1 MKKSISIYGK
11 IFIATTIITTLLM
24 AANIIDFAT
33 DTLIGIASAILCLML
48 YIWSNRT
55 KKDTTLNSSHK

>member
-1 MKKSISIYGK
+1 MKKNIYAK

-33 DTLIGIASAILCLML
+33 DTLIEIASAILTLML

-55 KKDTTLNSSHK
+55 KKDTILNSSHK

>member
-1 MKKSISIYGK
+1 MKKNIYGK
-11 IFIATTIITTLLM
+11 IFIATTVITTLLM
-24 AANIIDFAT
+24 AANIIDGAT
-33 DTLIGIASAILCLML
+33 DTLIEIASAILTLML

>member
-1 MKKSISIYGK
+1 
-11 IFIATTIITTLLM
+11 M
-24 AANIIDFAT
+24 AANIIDGAT
-33 DTLIGIASAILCLML
+33 DTLIEIASAILTLML

>member
-1 MKKSISIYGK
+1 MKKNIYGK

-24 AANIIDFAT
+24 SANIIDFAT
-33 DTLIGIASAILCLML
+33 DTLIEIAASILTLML

>member
-1 MKKSISIYGK
+1 MKKNIYAK
-11 IFIATTIITTLLM
+11 IFIATTVITTLLM

-33 DTLIGIASAILCLML
+33 DTLIEIASAILTLML

>member
-1 MKKSISIYGK
+1 MKKNIYGK
-11 IFIATTIITTLLM
+11 IFIATTVITTLLM
-24 AANIIDFAT
+24 SANIIDFAT
-33 DTLIGIASAILCLML
+33 DTLIEIASAILTLML

>member
-1 MKKSISIYGK
+1 MKKNIYGK
-11 IFIATTIITTLLM
+11 IFIATTVITTLLM
-24 AANIIDFAT
+24 SANIIDGAT
-33 DTLIGIASAILCLML
+33 DTLIEIASAILTLML

>member
-1 MKKSISIYGK
+1 MKKSIYGK

-24 AANIIDFAT
+24 SANIIDFAT
-33 DTLIGIASAILCLML
+33 DTLIGIVSAILCLML

-55 KKDTTLNSSHK
+55 KKDTTLNSSNK

>member
-1 MKKSISIYGK
+1 MKKNIYAK

-33 DTLIGIASAILCLML
+33 DTLIEIASAILTLML

>member
-1 MKKSISIYGK
+1 MKINIYGK
-11 IFIATTIITTLLM
+11 IFIATTVITTLLM
-24 AANIIDFAT
+24 SANIIDFAT
-33 DTLIGIASAILCLML
+33 DTLIEIASAILTLML

>member
-1 MKKSISIYGK
+1 MKINIYGK

-33 DTLIGIASAILCLML
+33 DTLIEIASAILTLML

-55 KKDTTLNSSHK
+55 KKDTILNSSHK

>member
-1 MKKSISIYGK
+1 MKINIYGK

-24 AANIIDFAT
+24 AANIIDGAT
-33 DTLIGIASAILCLML
+33 DTLIEIASAILTLML

>member
-1 MKKSISIYGK
+1 MKKNIYVK
-11 IFIATTIITTLLM
+11 IFIATTVITTLLM
-24 AANIIDFAT
+24 AANIIDGAT
-33 DTLIGIASAILCLML
+33 DTLIEIASAILTLML

>member
-1 MKKSISIYGK
+1 MKKNIYAK
-11 IFIATTIITTLLM
+11 IFIATTVITTLLM

-33 DTLIGIASAILCLML
+33 DTLIEIASAILTLML

-55 KKDTTLNSSHK
+55 KKDTILNSSHK